1 MSRNEVEDKT
11 KKRREEEEGEKQ
23 REKKKKHTGHVFAA
37 LWPFVGD
44 DKLYVS
50 LFFPSL
56 FTIRIFL
63 RSFVRS
69 CVRSRTIECLLRQV
83 V

>member
-1 MSRNEVEDKT
+1 MKSKT
-11 KKRREEEEGEKQ
+11 RRRREE
-23 REKKKKHTGHVFAA
+23 KKKKKKTERKKHTGHVFAA
-37 LWPFVGD
+37 RWPFVGD

-63 RSFVRS
+63 LRSFVRS
-69 CVRSRTIECLLRQV
+69 RVRSFARSFADDQMFA
-83 V
+83 